1 MVWKLMMLS
10 LGAGFVVAT
19 AFSLTLSVLDN
30 GVNHTFVSLIHFV
43 NP

>member
-19 AFSLTLSVLDN
+19 SFSLTLSVLDN
-30 GVNHTFVSLIHFV
+30 GVGRTLVSLIHFV